1 MTGISL
7 TYKPTNKTSPWPYDG
22 DDGTAVTSMVTNWLY
37 DVGAAALA
45 PAPMNATVVSSSE
58 HAEDATN
65 VTIHCA

>member
-1 MTGISL
+1 MAIH
-7 TYKPTNKTSPWPYDG
+7 DG